1 MSARKKVYGF
11 LGLVAIFAVAAY
23 LLAPYLTSDGAV
35 SRADSERAE
44 KDAEEETRIPVEIAV
59 AREGDISHSISST
72 ANLKPKREVDVASQ
86 VEGVA
91 KEVLVEEGDFV
102 REGQLLCRL
111 DDAEVR
117 IRILTA
123 KQKLAQAKLQLEKAG
138 ILNEKSDVQVKNTRE
153 ELERYENLY
162 KESLV
167 SEREVAEIRYRMDE
181 LEHDLRVTSSESRE
195 LSHRVEELES
205 EIEQSELELAR
216 ARIEAPFSGFI
227 TERKVDV
234 GQTVKNLDAVFKLGD
249 FSPLLTD
256 VFVSEREAA
265 EIAAGQ
271 GVTIY
276 SGVDSTLGIDGR
288 VARISP
294 VVDQATGTVK
304 VTVELNGQKGLFK
317 PGAFVRVAIRTD
329 TREGSVLVPK
339 RAVVEEDGESFVFI
353 TEEDSVK
360 RMKVDLGY
368 ESDRDVEIVNG
379 VGPGES
385 IVVAGQGG
393 LKDGSKIKLVETST
407 GA

>member
-23 LLAPYLTSDGAV
+23 LLMPFLTLDGSV
-35 SRADSERAE
+35 SSADSESAE
-44 KDAEEETRIPVEIAV
+44 KSAEEETRIPVEIAV

-72 ANLKPKREVDVASQ
+72 ANLKPKREVDVAAQ
-86 VEGVA
+86 IEGIA
-91 KEVLVEEGDFV
+91 REVRVEEGDFV
-102 REGQLLCRL
+102 QEGQLLCRL

-117 IRILTA
+117 IRLLTA
-123 KQKLAQAKLQLEKAG
+123 KQKLAQAKIQLEKAG
-138 ILNEKSDVQVKNTRE
+138 ILNQKSDVQVRNTRE

-162 KESLV
+162 RESLV
-167 SEREVAEIRYRMDE
+167 SEREVAEIKYRMDD

-195 LSHRVEELES
+195 LTHRVEELEA
-205 EIEQSELELAR
+205 EIEQAELELSR
-216 ARIEAPFSGFI
+216 TRIEAPFSGFI
-227 TERKVDV
+227 TERNVDV
-234 GQTVKNLDAVFKLGD
+234 GQTVKNLDGVFKLGD

-265 EIAAGQ
+265 EIAPGQ

-276 SGVDSTLGIDGR
+276 SGVDGTLGIGGR

-294 VVDQATGTVK
+294 IVDQATGTVK
-304 VTVELNGQKGLFK
+304 VTVELSGQEGLFK

-329 TREGSVLVPK
+329 TRVGSVLVPK
-339 RAVVEEDGESFVFI
+339 RAVVEEDGETFVFI

-393 LKDGSKIKLVETST
+393 LKDGSKIKLVETSA

>member
-11 LGLVAIFAVAAY
+11 LALVTVFAVAGY
-23 LLAPYLTSDGAV
+23 LLMPYLTSDGAI
-35 SRADSERAE
+35 SRADSKDTE
-44 KDAEEETRIPVEIAV
+44 KKAEEETRIPVEIAV

-72 ANLKPKREVDVASQ
+72 ANLKPKREVDVAAQ

-91 KEVLVEEGDFV
+91 KGVLVEEGDFV
-102 REGQLLCRL
+102 QEGELLCRL

-117 IRILTA
+117 IRLLSSR
-123 KQKLAQAKLQLEKAG
+123 KKLAQAQLQLEKAQ
-138 ILNEKSDVQVKNTRE
+138 ILNEKSDVQVRNTRE
-153 ELERYENLY
+153 ELERYQNLY
-162 KESLV
+162 RESLV
-167 SEREVAEIRYRMDE
+167 SEREVAEIKYRMDD
-181 LEHDLRVTSSESRE
+181 LEHDLRVSSSESRE
-195 LSHRVEELES
+195 LTHRVEELEA
-205 EIEQSELELAR
+205 EIEQAELELAR
-216 ARIEAPFSGFI
+216 TRIEAPFSGYI
-227 TERKVDV
+227 TERNVDV
-234 GQTVKNLDAVFKLGD
+234 GQTVKNLDGVFKLAD

-265 EIAAGQ
+265 EIAPGQ

-276 SGVDSTLGIDGR
+276 SGVDGSLGIEGR

-329 TREGSVLVPK
+329 TREHSVLVPK
-339 RAVVEEDGESFVFI
+339 RAIVEEDGESFVFV
-353 TEEDSVK
+353 TDEDSVK
-360 RMKVDLGY
+360 RIRVDLGY
-368 ESDRDVEIVNG
+368 ESDRDIEIVHG
-379 VGPGES
+379 VGPGDA
-385 IVVAGQGG
+385 IVIAGQGG

>member
-11 LGLVAIFAVAAY
+11 LGLVAVFAVATY
-23 LLAPYLTSDGAV
+23 LLMPFLTSDGSV
-35 SRADSERAE
+35 SRADSES
-44 KDAEEETRIPVEIAV
+44 AEEETRIPVEIAV

-72 ANLKPKREVDVASQ
+72 ANLKPKREVDVAAQ
-86 VEGVA
+86 IEGVA
-91 KEVLVEEGDFV
+91 KEVRVEEGDFV
-102 REGQLLCRL
+102 QEGQLLCRL

-117 IRILTA
+117 IRLLTA

-138 ILNEKSDVQVKNTRE
+138 ILNQKSDVQVKNTRE
-153 ELERYENLY
+153 ELQRYENLY
-162 KESLV
+162 EESLV

-181 LEHDLRVTSSESRE
+181 LGHDLRVTSSESRE
-195 LSHRVEELES
+195 LTHKVEELEA
-205 EIEQSELELAR
+205 EIEQAELELSR
-216 ARIEAPFSGFI
+216 TRIEAPFSGFI
-227 TERKVDV
+227 TERQVDV
-234 GQTVKNLDAVFKLGD
+234 GQTVKNLDSVFKLGD
-249 FSPLLTD
+249 FSPLMTD

-265 EIAAGQ
+265 EIAPGQ
-271 GVTIY
+271 GVRIY
-276 SGVDSTLGIDGR
+276 SGVDGSLGIDGR

-294 VVDQATGTVK
+294 IVDQATGTVK
-304 VTVELNGQKGLFK
+304 VTVELSGQEGLFK

-329 TREGSVLVPK
+329 TRVDSVLVPK

-393 LKDGSKIKLVETST
+393 LKDGSKIKLVETSA